1 MENSDPVV
9 LSVADAIATV
19 SLNRPSV
26 LNAIDAVTATAFL
39 ASIRAIAS
47 RGDIRA
53 VVLRGEGRA
62 FCAGGDVARFQGE
75 GREAAIDAIIGPLHE
90 GLLAL
95 HELPCPSLAV
105 VQGAAAGAGFSL
117 ALACD
122 LAIAST
128 TAKFTL
134 AYARLGVS
142 PDGSATWHLPRVL
155 GLRKAKELALLGDTI
170 DGAEALRLGL
180 VNWVAP
186 PEALD
191 AEASRIAARLAQ
203 GPTIAYGR
211 IRTLLETSLDTSLE
225 NQLAAEQRVFREL
238 TATQDFQE
246 GVSAFLAK
254 RPARFE
260 GR

>member
-9 LSVADAIATV
+9 LSIADAVATV
-19 SLNRPSV
+19 TLNRPSV
-26 LNAIDAVTATAFL
+26 LNAIDAATASAFL
-39 ASIRAIAS
+39 AAIRAIAS
-47 RGDIRA
+47 RGDFR
-53 VVLRGEGRA
+53 VVVVRGEGRA
-62 FCAGGDVARFQGE
+62 FCAGGDVVRFQGAD
-75 GREAAIDAIIGPLHE
+75 REAAIDAIIGPLHE

-122 LAIAST
+122 LAIASA

-155 GLRKAKELALLGDTI
+155 GLRKAKELALLGDPI
-170 DGAEALRLGL
+170 DGTEAVRLGL
-180 VNWVAP
+180 VNWAVP
-186 PEALD
+186 PEALE
-191 AEASRIAARLAQ
+191 AEAARIATRLSQ
-203 GPTIAYGR
+203 GPTVAYGR
-211 IRTLLETSLDTSLE
+211 IRTLLETSLDAGLE
-225 NQLAAEQRVFREL
+225 GQLAAEQRTFREL

-254 RPARFE
+254 RPAQFQ

>member
-9 LSVADAIATV
+9 LSVAEAIATV
-19 SLNRPSV
+19 TLNRPAV
-26 LNAIDAVTATAFL
+26 LNAIDAATADAFL
-39 ASIRAIAS
+39 AAIQAIAA

-53 VVLRGEGRA
+53 VVLRGAGRA

-75 GREAAIDAIIGPLHE
+75 DREAAIDAIIGPLHE

-95 HELPCPSLAV
+95 RDIPCPSLAV

-122 LAIAST
+122 LAIASSS
-128 TAKFTL
+128 AKFTL

-142 PDGSATWHLPRVL
+142 PDGSSTYHLPRVL
-155 GLRKAKELALLGDTI
+155 GLRKAKELALLGDPI
-170 DGAEALRLGL
+170 DAAEALRLGL
-180 VNWVAP
+180 VNWIVP

-191 AEASRIAARLAQ
+191 IEATRVAARLAE
-203 GPTIAYGR
+203 GPTVAYGR
-211 IRTLLETSLDTSLE
+211 IRTLLETSLDNDLE
-225 NQLAAEQRVFREL
+225 SQLLAEQRTFREL

-254 RPARFE
+254 RPARFQ
-260 GR
+260 GQ